1 MILLIRMQTCVVTM
15 RNIRSIITVESTGNT
30 SLGFKYAH
38 EKKTGYI
45 PHSTN
50 KTRVIG

>member
-38 EKKTGYI
+38 EKKPVTFHI
-45 PHSTN
+45 RQ
-50 KTRVIG
+50 TRRG